1 MFLIITIIIY
11 SIIDIFKKRNR
22 YLSLGL
28 YIVKKQFYDS
38 NTSGLFCAKIPTNC
52 CGLGWQPLANRPEP
66 RPWAHSATWGSKCTR
81 DNGRGKIRQKKKI
94 KG

>member
-38 NTSGLFCAKIPTNC
+38 IPLVCSVQKSQQTVV
-52 CGLGWQPLANRPEP
+52 GWV
-66 RPWAHSATWGSKCTR
+66 GSL
-81 DNGRGKIRQKKKI
+81 
-94 KG
+94 